1 MPGSDCRV
9 TRSFMH
15 ITLLFFGYL
24 LSCLIIAAIFSIP
37 VLHFSWL
44 SDLEPERFIAR
55 LAQVIMLLGFIPLL
69 RALQLTRRD
78 IIGQLYSPRAVTTSI
93 IIGWLMGVWIMAS
106 IILLLLA
113 LGIRAP
119 VIPDSNWLIRII
131 QALVGGLL
139 IATIEELFFRGAVF
153 SAIRRHANIT
163 TAVIGSSILYSLV
176 HFVKPI
182 APPTINSTD
191 WHSGFLMIVAGFQ
204 SSWQLTN
211 LDSFIALF
219 LAGVLLALIREQRG
233 HIGWCIGIHAGWVWV
248 IQSSRR
254 LTDGVEHSNW
264 YWLVGHYD
272 GVIGWLAA
280 GWLILLILWQLDAH
294 PKSLPIV
301 PPNYSQHGDRVIKN
315 DV

>member
-1 MPGSDCRV
+1 MR
-9 TRSFMH
+9 T
-15 ITLLFFGYL
+15 TLLFFGYL
-24 LSCLIIAAIFSIP
+24 LGCLIIAACLSIP

-44 SDLEPERFIAR
+44 SDLEPERLIAR
-55 LAQVIMLLGFIPLL
+55 LAQVIMLLGFIPLI

-78 IIGQLYSPRAVTTSI
+78 LFGNINSRRAFTMSI
-93 IIGWLMGVWIMAS
+93 IIGWCMGVWIMTS
-106 IILLLLA
+106 IVLLLLA
-113 LGIRAP
+113 FGVRVP
-119 VIPDSNWLIRII
+119 VLPDADWLRRVI
-131 QALVGGLL
+131 QALIGGVL

-153 SAIRRHANIT
+153 SAIRRRAHVIT
-163 TAVIGSSILYSLV
+163 AILGSAMLYSLV

-182 APPTINSTD
+182 APPTINITD
-191 WHSGFLMIVAGFQ
+191 WHSSFLMIAAGFQ

-254 LTDGVEHSNW
+254 LTDGVEQSNW
-264 YWLVGHYD
+264 YWLVGNVD

-280 GWLILLILWQLDAH
+280 GWLVMIILWQLDAH
-294 PKSLPIV
+294 QKPSPV
-301 PPNYSQHGDRVIKN
+301 VH
-315 DV
+315 